1 MNDLLSLIGPSSPD
15 LFATVSVLI
24 AIIAMFFG
32 TAGAIR
38 TIYTSRHD
46 LSDSS
51 GDLQIIDQTPFERKV
66 LERYY
71 NQALTAANVS
81 FWFSI
86 IFAAIGFGVIIISF
100 ATHSPGDSVGT
111 IIKILS
117 GTVIDAVSGLFLI
130 QSQNA
135 RKSMTDFF
143 EKLRLDRLSAE
154 ARQMI
159 EEIENTSARDQLR
172 MQLVMKFSG
181 IDRLIESDRAG

>member
-1 MNDLLSLIGPSSPD
+1 MNSFLSFIGPNSLD
-15 LFATVSVLI
+15 LFASISVLT
-24 AIIAMFFG
+24 AIFAILTG
-32 TAGAIR
+32 VAGAIR
-38 TIYTSRHD
+38 TIYISKQD
-46 LSDSS
+46 LAASQNDP
-51 GDLQIIDQTPFERKV
+51 QTTDQTPFERRV

-86 IFAAIGFGVIIISF
+86 IFAAVGFGVIILSF
-100 ATHSPGDSVGT
+100 ATHSSGDSVGT

-117 GTVIDAVSGLFLI
+117 GAVIDAVSGLFLV

-159 EEIENTSARDQLR
+159 GEIDDTSARDQLR

-181 IDRLIESDRAG
+181 IDRLVESDRAG